1 MNQDNF
7 FTRLSSLAGYG
18 RMSEM
23 AWLQQLT
30 SGLPVNRQECYPD
43 WLVTAIATLVTT
55 KPLSASLQ
63 RVMAG
68 MKYQI

>member
-1 MNQDNF
+1 MC
-7 FTRLSSLAGYG
+7 SG
-18 RMSEM
+18 RIVGNPY
-23 AWLQQLT
+23 LT
-30 SGLPVNRQECYPD
+30 GLGKTGPSIDKNAARTV
-43 WLVTAIATLVTT
+43 LVSAIATLVTT

>member
-1 MNQDNF
+1 MMLTD
-7 FTRLSSLAGYG
+7 SDCVVGKPSLARITY
-18 RMSEM
+18 EF
-23 AWLQQLT
+23 
-30 SGLPVNRQECYPD
+30 PVNRQECCPD
-43 WLVTAIATLVTT
+43 WLVSAIATLVTT

>member
-1 MNQDNF
+1 M
-7 FTRLSSLAGYG
+7 YG
-18 RMSEM
+18 R
-23 AWLQQLT
+23 QP
-30 SGLPVNRQECYPD
+30 LPYRIREDLPSIDKNAARTV
-43 WLVTAIATLVTT
+43 LVSAIATLVTT